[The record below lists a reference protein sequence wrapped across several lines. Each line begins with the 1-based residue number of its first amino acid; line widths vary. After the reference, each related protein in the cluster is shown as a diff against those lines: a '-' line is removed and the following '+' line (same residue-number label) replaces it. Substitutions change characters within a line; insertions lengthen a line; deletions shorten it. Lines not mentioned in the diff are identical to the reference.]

1 MERDFRS
8 TAREIKRVPNNER
21 GGWEGRKPSF
31 LPKPLPALLLAPF
44 FARSLTLVP
53 HSLLLNRTETLATQA
68 RRHILHYTVEP
79 LYNPTME
86 TVESGLCGGV
96 LNKSQCVDFFCP
108 PGRQKVAVVDQRGG
122 H

>member
-1 MERDFRS
+1 MGREEMFLSSQAPPRSFTCAIFRAVCDS
-8 TAREIKRVPNNER
+8 CS
-21 GGWEGRKPSF
+21 SF
-31 LPKPLPALLLAPF
+31 FAPKPHRNA
-44 FARSLTLVP
+44 S
-53 HSLLLNRTETLATQA
+53 SATQA

-86 TVESGLCGGV
+86 TEESGLCGGV

-122 H
+122 R

>member
-1 MERDFRS
+1 M
-8 TAREIKRVPNNER
+8 EIKREPNNER

-44 FARSLTLVP
+44 SARSLTLVP

-68 RRHILHYTVEP
+68 RRHILHYAVEP
-79 LYNPTME
+79 LYNPIME
-86 TVESGLCGGV
+86 TEESGLCGGV

>member
-1 MERDFRS
+1 M
-8 TAREIKRVPNNER
+8 K
-21 GGWEGRKPSF
+21 EGEVEGKDVAF
-31 LPKPLPALLLAPF
+31 LFSRPLPALLLAPF

-86 TVESGLCGGV
+86 TEESGLCGGV

-108 PGRQKVAVVDQRGG
+108 PGRQKVAVVNQRGG
-122 H
+122 R